1 MLARVL
7 LVGSFVIVAVMIY
20 AIVDVAV
27 TPASKVRGLPKPL
40 WFVVLVVFPLIGAI
54 LWFIMGKGR
63 RGATTKPVIPTDIV
77 DRGPTSGPFSTESVD
92 DRIARLEEELRR
104 LDEEGENPPKDSA

>member
-40 WFVVLVVFPLIGAI
+40 WFVVVVLVPLVGAI
-54 LWFIMGKGR
+54 LWFIVGKGR
-63 RGATTKPVIPTDIV
+63 RGSSTKPTAPTDIV
-77 DRGPTSGPFSTESVD
+77 DLGPTSGPFSTESVD

-104 LDEEGENPPKDSA
+104 LDEEGENPSKDSA

>member
-7 LVGSFVIVAVMIY
+7 LVGSFVIAAVVIY
-20 AIVDVAV
+20 AIVDVAI
-27 TPASKVRGLPKPL
+27 TPASKVRGLPKPI

-63 RGATTKPVIPTDIV
+63 RGATTKPVTPTDIV

>member
-40 WFVVLVVFPLIGAI
+40 WFVVLIVFPLIGAI

-63 RGATTKPVIPTDIV
+63 RGATTKPVTPTDIV

>member
-63 RGATTKPVIPTDIV
+63 RGATTNPVTPTDIV

>member
-63 RGATTKPVIPTDIV
+63 RGATTKPATPTDIV

>member
-63 RGATTKPVIPTDIV
+63 RGATTKPVTPTDIV
-77 DRGPTSGPFSTESVD
+77 DRGPTSGTFSTESVD

>member
-1 MLARVL
+1 MIARTI
-7 LVGSFVIVAVMIY
+7 LVGSLLIAAVIVY

-27 TPASKVRGLPKPL
+27 TPASRIRALPKWL
-40 WFVVLVVFPLIGAI
+40 WIVVVVLVPLIGAI
-54 LWFIMGKGR
+54 LWLIVGKVR
-63 RGATTKPVIPTDIV
+63 RGSTTKPTTPTDIV

-104 LDEEGENPPKDSA
+104 LDEEGENPPKGPA